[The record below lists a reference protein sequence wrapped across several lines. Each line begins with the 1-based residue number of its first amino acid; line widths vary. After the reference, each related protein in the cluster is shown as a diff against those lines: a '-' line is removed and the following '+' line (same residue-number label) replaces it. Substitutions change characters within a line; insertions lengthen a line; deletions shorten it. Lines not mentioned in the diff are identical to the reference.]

1 MKREVTWEFKEDAKR
16 KHPYLSEQGRELKK
30 AASLDHVGRQPVF
43 DMTLDL
49 FGGKDASYVT
59 QVIWLSSKEG
69 ACKTLDDHSTL
80 CLARTVMQDLMVKP
94 HHERPFKN
102 SRRQCA
108 NTLIY
113 LKVERRECLQC
124 GPKTPAVSSKK
135 LYARLLMI
143 ILSFVMQGKFMPCIY
158 VTTKQKRGA
167 YTFSIH

>member
-80 CLARTVMQDLMVKP
+80 CLARTVMQEAGMP
-94 HHERPFKN
+94 PMRPQDSGCFFQEVVCK
-102 SRRQCA
+102 
-108 NTLIY
+108 TLDDHSI
-113 LKVERRECLQC
+113 VC
-124 GPKTPAVSSKK
+124 
-135 LYARLLMI
+135 YAR
-143 ILSFVMQGKFMPCIY
+143 
-158 VTTKQKRGA
+158 
-167 YTFSIH
+167 